1 MNNQIYGAR
10 LLTLHTG
17 LNLELQG
24 LRMSRGKTCYSIIKN
39 EFNLK
44 GNKQKV
50 YDQFTDIITAYGLL
64 DS

>member
-10 LLTLHTG
+10 LLTLRTG
-17 LNLELQG
+17 LGLELQG
-24 LRMSRGKTCYSIIKN
+24 LRMSRGRTCYSIIKN

-50 YDQFTDIITAYGLL
+50 YDQFTDIVTAYGLL

>member
-10 LLTLHTG
+10 LLTLRTG
-17 LNLELQG
+17 LSLELQG
-24 LRMSRGKTCYSIIKN
+24 LRMSRGRTCYSIIKN

-50 YDQFTDIITAYGLL
+50 YDQFTDIVTAYGLL